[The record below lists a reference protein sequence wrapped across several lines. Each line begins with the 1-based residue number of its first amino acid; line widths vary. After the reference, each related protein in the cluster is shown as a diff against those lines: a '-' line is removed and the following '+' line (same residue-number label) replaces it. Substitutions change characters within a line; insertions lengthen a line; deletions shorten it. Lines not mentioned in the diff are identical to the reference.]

1 MADRTKSGLEEAYSR
16 IRSAILTGEIAPGSR
31 VSQVKI
37 AEQLNLSRTP
47 VREALRMIGR
57 EGLVQSQR
65 GRQIVVAS
73 ASMADLDELY
83 ALRITLDCAT
93 AAFTVPRLSDED
105 CAEMRGC
112 LTTMSV
118 SSQSGAFDAYDVA
131 HRQFHLITIRP
142 AGERH
147 ITFSE
152 RLNEHAERFRRLYLE
167 QPYAWETA
175 EEEHRG
181 ILEACEARDAEQA
194 AILLAHH
201 YARIALTIIAA
212 TDPTYEPWRVRA
224 AVKEVVRRGGNAGGR
239 KPGA

>member
-1 MADRTKSGLEEAYSR
+1 MVEKPKSGLEEAYSR
-16 IRSAILTGEIAPGSR
+16 IRSAILTGEIPPGSR

-37 AEQLNLSRTP
+37 AEELNLSRTP

-57 EGLVQSQR
+57 EGLVKSQR

-83 ALRITLDCAT
+83 ALRISLDCST
-93 AAFTVPRLSDED
+93 AAFTVPRLSEAD
-105 CAEMRGC
+105 CAEMRNC
-112 LTTMSV
+112 LDTMSA
-118 SSQSGAFDAYDVA
+118 SSQNGAFDLYDNA

-152 RLNEHAERFRRLYLE
+152 RLNEHAERYRRLYLQ
-167 QPYAWETA
+167 QPYAWQTA
-175 EEEHRG
+175 DEEHRG
-181 ILEACEARDAEQA
+181 IVEACEAGDADRTA
-194 AILLAHH
+194 TLLAHH

-212 TDPTYEPWRVRA
+212 TDPTFEPWRVRA
-224 AVKEVVRRGGNAGGR
+224 AVREVVRRGDAKAGTKR
-239 KPGA
+239 EA